1 MAKYPAIAAVGMAI
15 LNFLENARPSTD
27 FADADFDLYQS
38 VNFESPMKEG
48 ISLYLYR
55 VAVNGSLRNRSP
67 IVDLTGKRRRPPLP
81 LDLHFM
87 LTAWAKTAVQQQ
99 RLLAW
104 AMQQLEEIPILP
116 SGLLNLHSQ
125 GPEPDVFQP
134 DETVEIVCDP
144 ISLQDMFN
152 IWEGLKSKMQT
163 SVTYIARIVMIES
176 THDLI
181 EARLVQTRDFEYH
194 QK

>member
-1 MAKYPAIAAVGMAI
+1 MAKYPAIAAVGVAI

-38 VNFESPMKEG
+38 LNFETPMKEG

-55 VAVNGSLRNRSP
+55 VAVNGSLRNRST
-67 IVDLTGKRRRPPLP
+67 IVDFAGKRRHPPLP

-134 DETVEIVCDP
+134 DETVEIVYDP
-144 ISLQDMFN
+144 
-152 IWEGLKSKMQT
+152 
-163 SVTYIARIVMIES
+163 
-176 THDLI
+176 
-181 EARLVQTRDFEYH
+181 
-194 QK
+194 